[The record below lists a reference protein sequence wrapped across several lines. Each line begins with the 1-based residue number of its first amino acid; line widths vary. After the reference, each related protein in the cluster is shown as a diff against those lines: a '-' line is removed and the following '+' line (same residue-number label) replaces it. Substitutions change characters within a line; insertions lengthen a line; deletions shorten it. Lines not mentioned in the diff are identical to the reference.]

1 MSQNFAQYFRAL
13 QILFFALL
21 IGQISVVIVLYLTY
35 EPRESDASQDVTTF
49 KLALTILLALL
60 AGISFFMN
68 RKKLESARAQTTLK
82 EKLSDYRAAS
92 ILKWAPLEGGALISA
107 VLFFVTGNV
116 FFLGF
121 ATMMIVFF
129 ATQFPSRQRI
139 INDLDLTAT
148 EQIILDDP
156 DAVVYDAPGR

>member
-1 MSQNFAQYFRAL
+1 MPQNFAQYFRAL

-21 IGQISVVIVLYLTY
+21 IGQISVVAVLYVIHN
-35 EPRESDASQDVTTF
+35 PAESDAPQDATIF

-60 AGISFFMN
+60 SGFAFFMN

-82 EKLSDYRAAS
+82 EKLTDYRTAC
-92 ILKWAPLEGGALISA
+92 IIKWAPLEAGALISA
-107 VLFFVTGNV
+107 VLFFVTGNA

-129 ATQFPSRQRI
+129 ATQFPSRQRL
-139 INDLDLTAT
+139 INELDLTAT
-148 EQIILDDP
+148 EQMALDDP
-156 DAVVYDAPGR
+156 NAVVYDAPKQ